1 MTATRILVVEDE
13 QIVAED
19 LKMTLETLGYEVAGI
34 ASRGET
40 AVELAESE
48 SPDLILMD
56 IMLAGAMDGISAAS
70 EIRALF
76 NIPVIYVTAYADS
89 NLLERAKQTEP
100 FGYIVKPFNE
110 REVQSNIEIA
120 LFKHHME
127 LELKKRDAILMA
139 LGFGMEWF
147 LRQLSESHQIT
158 LRDEGGRGGYDFMPI
173 LEQIGVAM
181 EIDRIALLRISPKG
195 ANRDMFVL
203 VNEWTAPGIEPILGE
218 SGESTHSAEA
228 LGLSESIQE
237 LHGGTPASC
246 STGSDSEGQNI
257 WSRYSIQTAF
267 ALPVFVSDQFWGTA
281 IFCNRTE
288 RTYLDEEIEAMKIA
302 ANIVGGAMS
311 LYISTEERHSPGAD
325 PVPG

>member
-34 ASRGET
+34 TSRGET

-70 EIRALF
+70 HIRARF

-89 NLLERAKQTEP
+89 NLVERAKQTEP

-127 LELKKRDAILMA
+127 LELKKRDDILMA
-139 LGFGMEWF
+139 LGFGMECF

-158 LRDEGGRGGYDFMPI
+158 PRNEGGRGCYDIMPV

-195 ANRDMFVL
+195 SNRDTFVL
-203 VNEWTAPGIEPILGE
+203 VNEWTAPGIETILGE

-228 LGLSESIQE
+228 LGLSESIRE
-237 LHGGTPASC
+237 LHGSTPVSC
-246 STGSDSEGQNI
+246 STGRDSGGQNI
-257 WSRYSIQTAF
+257 WGRYSIQTAF
-267 ALPVFVSDQFWGTA
+267 ALPVFVSDQLWGTA

-311 LYISTEERHSPGAD
+311 LYIATEKRPSPG
-325 PVPG
+325 G